1 MSLDTFRID
10 DFERLSNGVRLMHAP
25 TVSEIIQVN
34 TYEKR
39 ESNVLLRVEKFDSTI
54 QVTREDGVLIQA
66 EIGAY
71 KLRDEDPN
79 LVEDIKSIVPVF
91 VDSVEVVEFI
101 RQNDGWAASVE
112 VSPPVHPNRAR
123 RLAMIIG
130 ESAIK
135 KPPLT
140 KSLVV

>member
-1 MSLDTFRID
+1 MTLDTFRID
-10 DFERLSNGVRLMHAP
+10 DFEHLSNGVRLMHAP
-25 TVSEIIQVN
+25 TISEIIQLN

-39 ESNVLLRVEKFDSTI
+39 ESNALIRVEKFDSTI
-54 QVTREDGVLIQA
+54 QVTREDGMFIQA

-71 KLRDEDPN
+71 RLRDENPD

-91 VDSVEVVEFI
+91 VDPVEVVEFI
-101 RQNDGWAASVE
+101 RQYDGWAANVE
-112 VSPPVHPNRAR
+112 VSPPIHPNRAR

>member
-101 RQNDGWAASVE
+101 RQNDGWAANVE

>member
-71 KLRDEDPN
+71 RLRDEDPN
-79 LVEDIKSIVPVF
+79 LVEDIKLIVPVF

-101 RQNDGWAASVE
+101 RQNDGWAANVE

-135 KPPLT
+135 KSPLT

>member
-1 MSLDTFRID
+1 MTLDTFRID
-10 DFERLSNGVRLMHAP
+10 DFEHLSNGVRLMHAP
-25 TVSEIIQVN
+25 TISEIIQLN

-39 ESNVLLRVEKFDSTI
+39 ESNALIRVEKFDSTI
-54 QVTREDGVLIQA
+54 QVTREDGMLIQA

-71 KLRDEDPN
+71 RLRDENPD

-91 VDSVEVVEFI
+91 VDPVEVVEFI
-101 RQNDGWAASVE
+101 RQYDGWAANVE
-112 VSPPVHPNRAR
+112 VSPPIHPNRAR

>member
-39 ESNVLLRVEKFDSTI
+39 ECNVLLRVEKFDSTI
-54 QVTREDGVLIQA
+54 QVTREDGVFIQA

-71 KLRDEDPN
+71 RLRDENPD

-91 VDSVEVVEFI
+91 VDPVEVVEFI
-101 RQNDGWAASVE
+101 RQNDGWAANVE

-135 KPPLT
+135 KPTLT
-140 KSLVV
+140 KA

>member
-71 KLRDEDPN
+71 RLRDEDPN
-79 LVEDIKSIVPVF
+79 LVEDIKLIVPVF

-101 RQNDGWAASVE
+101 RQNDGWAANVE

>member
-39 ESNVLLRVEKFDSTI
+39 ESSVLLRVEKFDSTI

-71 KLRDEDPN
+71 RLRDENPN

-91 VDSVEVVEFI
+91 VDPVEVVEFI
-101 RQNDGWAASVE
+101 RQNDGWAANVE

-130 ESAIK
+130 ESATK

-140 KSLVV
+140 KSLVF